1 MWTSCGGETPADEGN
16 LGPVSYTPMQG
27 FPGQILSFVA
37 CHAEPDIIDIVCV
50 SGYYY
55 PYLNQM
61 HYLSPI
67 IWLQFR
73 NLTPGVIIQI
83 RWIHESSALTF
94 AKILQSQR
102 RLGLS
107 PN

>member
-1 MWTSCGGETPADEGN
+1 MLYIKT
-16 LGPVSYTPMQG
+16 VSNIAFT
-27 FPGQILSFVA
+27 
-37 CHAEPDIIDIVCV
+37 VCV

-83 RWIHESSALTF
+83 R
-94 AKILQSQR
+94 
-102 RLGLS
+102 
-107 PN
+107 

>member
-1 MWTSCGGETPADEGN
+1 MLYIKT
-16 LGPVSYTPMQG
+16 VSNIAFT
-27 FPGQILSFVA
+27 
-37 CHAEPDIIDIVCV
+37 VCV

-83 RWIHESSALTF
+83 RWIHGTSKLIF
-94 AKILQSQR
+94 AKIS
-102 RLGLS
+102 
-107 PN
+107 

>member
-1 MWTSCGGETPADEGN
+1 MLN
-16 LGPVSYTPMQG
+16 M
-27 FPGQILSFVA
+27 F
-37 CHAEPDIIDIVCV
+37 DIVCV

-83 RWIHESSALTF
+83 RWIHESSKLTF
-94 AKILQSQR
+94 AKILQSQK

-107 PN
+107 PS